1 MEGIV
6 ANIVGQIS
14 SARRPVTILFSDIE
28 GSTAY
33 WDKYGDM
40 AGRLMIDRH
49 NRLMFPIVKRFGGRV
64 IKTIGDSIMA
74 AFNDPEDALKGAVAM
89 QQFLKK
95 NRDESDMF
103 YPKIRIG
110 LHSGEGIVERTD
122 VFGDVVNVAARVE
135 SKAKGDQVLISDQT
149 AAQLAQPE
157 KYFLK
162 KQGSFLPKGKSTEIS
177 IHDCDWRQCM
187 DLASGLKVDTL
198 AMLLGQHRKQVVL
211 WVAVTLIV
219 CYFLFDRYVRFL
231 VADNPAHA
239 LVFLNQDVFLARYG
253 WQIAGYALLLV
264 IGWLWLLR
272 TSFLATWALRMIKG
286 VFGFALF
293 FFVFYLVFIPGFSIS
308 EGMETGQLADLAQ
321 TNAEDASL
329 PWSEILHESD
339 YLFVEVLED
348 RSFIYA
354 SPAVTSKPLQQVDKG
369 VLLLLIDTAKKGES
383 RWNKVLVWENQY
395 GWIQRKTPPEMGV
408 APRRITIA
416 GKFYFRYRDAY
427 ALLAGLI
434 GFFWGFIS
442 LRIRPL

>member
-1 MEGIV
+1 
-6 ANIVGQIS
+6 
-14 SARRPVTILFSDIE
+14 
-28 GSTAY
+28 
-33 WDKYGDM
+33 
-40 AGRLMIDRH
+40 
-49 NRLMFPIVKRFGGRV
+49 
-64 IKTIGDSIMA
+64 
-74 AFNDPEDALKGAVAM
+74 
-89 QQFLKK
+89 
-95 NRDESDMF
+95 
-103 YPKIRIG
+103 
-110 LHSGEGIVERTD
+110 
-122 VFGDVVNVAARVE
+122 
-135 SKAKGDQVLISDQT
+135 
-149 AAQLAQPE
+149 E